1 MQPPQSSLETPKKQV
16 KNDPPSSHQ
25 ERPRAPMWLQSWQIF
40 SGSFLTDIF
49 LVFPGV
55 VGDWINYFTP
65 KQRSVFDELFTEKMK
80 HSDVGRC
87 LKEYIN
93 SDEKW
98 SRFPSSAVQHLEN
111 M

>member
-1 MQPPQSSLETPKKQV
+1 MTAELT
-16 KNDPPSSHQ
+16 D
-25 ERPRAPMWLQSWQIF
+25 F
-40 SGSFLTDIF
+40 SGSFLPNIF

-87 LKEYIN
+87 LKEYTN
-93 SDEKW
+93 SDGK
-98 SRFPSSAVQHLEN
+98 
-111 M
+111 